1 MSNIVPFIF
10 ESHQVRVL
18 TDADGRA
25 LFVAKDV
32 AEALGYKDPATAVR
46 SHCRGEHELLPIVD
60 ALGRAQEARG
70 IREPDVY
77 RLIFGSTLPSA
88 QGFERLVV
96 EEILPT
102 IRKTG
107 QYVSPAS
114 QPLSLAHQIQLDIA
128 RAAQDM
134 LRMSATSSIRMLSII
149 AEEHHVSGKF
159 LPGYVSESLV
169 KAIGTLLKEHGSS
182 LSAISANKILLRIGI
197 LEELSRPSS
206 NGGVKYFKSLTSQ
219 GLAYGRN
226 DTSPKNE
233 RETHPLYYAD
243 RFQQLLDLINS
254 CPEPK

>member
-10 ESHQVRVL
+10 ENHQVRVL
-18 TDADGRA
+18 ADANGDP

-32 AEALGYKDPATAVR
+32 AVALGYKDTVNAVKDR
-46 SHCRGEHELLPIVD
+46 CRGVAIYHPLQTTGGI
-60 ALGRAQEARG
+60 QEVRV
-70 IREPDVY
+70 IYEPDLY
-77 RLIFGSTLPSA
+77 RLIFGSNLPSA
-88 QGFERLVV
+88 EAFERLVV
-96 EEILPT
+96 EEILPAV
-102 IRKTG
+102 RKTG
-107 QYVSPAS
+107 QYVSPAA

-254 CPEPK
+254 CPEPR